1 MNNRISNGETDLVL
15 KENRIMKKP
24 TEAQPSFQAAAQQ
37 FCKLWAQAFN
47 KKD

>member
-1 MNNRISNGETDLVL
+1 MNNRISNGGTDLVL

-24 TEAQPSFQAAAQQ
+24 AEAQPSFQAAAQQ
-37 FCKLWAQAFN
+37 FSKLWAQAFN